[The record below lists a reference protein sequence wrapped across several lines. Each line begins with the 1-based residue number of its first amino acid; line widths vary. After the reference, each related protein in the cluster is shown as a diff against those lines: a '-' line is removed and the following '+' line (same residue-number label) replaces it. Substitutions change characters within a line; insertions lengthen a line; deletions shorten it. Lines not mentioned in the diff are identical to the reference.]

1 MTKPM
6 NNYNLKNQ
14 VISYKFVDYIPDLLE
29 RGIVYVSLQFN
40 TIAHSCCCGCGEEVV
55 TPISPV
61 DWTLIFDGETISLYP
76 SIGNW
81 SFPCRS
87 HYWIRNNRVIWASP
101 FSQEEINNNRIQD
114 NLSREAY
121 YKNKLSHNIKEK
133 KAGVEIKNES
143 LIIILW
149 RKFRKKLFNKKNN
162 NF

>member
-1 MTKPM
+1 MGIEFKYLTGWDREA
-6 NNYNLKNQ
+6 
-14 VISYKFVDYIPDLLE
+14 VTYKFVDYIPDLLE
-29 RGIVYVSLQFN
+29 KGIVYVSLQFN
-40 TIAHSCCCGCGEEVV
+40 TIAHGCCCGCGREVV

-81 SFPCRS
+81 SFPCCS
-87 HYWIRNNRVIWASP
+87 HYWIRNNMVIWASP

-121 YKNKLSHNIKEK
+121 YKNKLSDDIKGKNTEVK
-133 KAGVEIKNES
+133 IKDKS

-149 RKFRKKLFNKKNN
+149 RKLKNII
-162 NF
+162 